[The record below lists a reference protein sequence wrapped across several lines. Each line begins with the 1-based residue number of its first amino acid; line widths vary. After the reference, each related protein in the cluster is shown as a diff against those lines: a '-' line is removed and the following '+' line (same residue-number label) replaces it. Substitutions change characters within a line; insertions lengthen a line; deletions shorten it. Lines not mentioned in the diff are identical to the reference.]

1 MTAIDTNVPVY
12 AFDRD
17 DPVRQQKAKDLI
29 SNLMNRPEETLL
41 LWQVA
46 VEFLNC
52 LRRWESKGKITP
64 TEVEA
69 YFHDVWTMFPLQ
81 LPMGSYI
88 DRSFDLR
95 RRYMLSHWDSL
106 LLAACQE
113 AGVTRLYSEDL
124 QNGATYDGVTVI
136 NPFV

>member
-1 MTAIDTNVPVY
+1 MI
-12 AFDRD
+12 
-17 DPVRQQKAKDLI
+17 
-29 SNLMNRPEETLL
+29 RPEETVL

-52 LRRWESKGKITP
+52 LRRWESKGKITSA
-64 TEVEA
+64 EVEA
-69 YFHDVWTMFPLQ
+69 HFHDVWTMFPLQ
-81 LPMGSYI
+81 LPTESYI

-124 QNGATYDGVTVI
+124 QNGANYDGVTVI